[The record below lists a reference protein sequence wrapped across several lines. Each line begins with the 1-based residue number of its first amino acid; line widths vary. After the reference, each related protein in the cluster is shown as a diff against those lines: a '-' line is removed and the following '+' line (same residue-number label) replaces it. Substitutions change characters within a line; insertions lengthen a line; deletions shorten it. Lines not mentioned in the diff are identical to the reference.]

1 MSHRALHPEFAHI
14 IDPLSSV
21 TSWLIVAFM
30 ILTPLISFYFI
41 RQEQFLIFIS
51 NHQTGNQSVI
61 QLHIFIQYIFQHHNM
76 SSTLANGMRP
86 RTRLSLSRDISNT
99 NAGNAEV
106 PRRRKNALVSGFK
119 SDRSW
124 IKRETGTQFFDFWGR
139 AVGDTIGWI
148 SQGWMIPWS
157 LIICEYHLNQSVV
170 LQFRFEKW
178 FLNLGPGHSTS
189 RLSAVHGWWIGWIN
203 RNRCSQPYRLS
214 NLSSMLDLFSLLSLS
229 LLHEWITARSF
240 QPGRTRRQE

>member
-1 MSHRALHPEFAHI
+1 LLISLRTSTVVSNKPFVIESLLGLTSSTTQHPIYSKCIDFDSEPTDSSSLLKRNGRTCGSMSHRALHPEFAHI

-139 AVGDTIGWI
+139 AVGDTIG
-148 SQGWMIPWS
+148 
-157 LIICEYHLNQSVV
+157 
-170 LQFRFEKW
+170 
-178 FLNLGPGHSTS
+178 
-189 RLSAVHGWWIGWIN
+189 
-203 RNRCSQPYRLS
+203 
-214 NLSSMLDLFSLLSLS
+214 
-229 LLHEWITARSF
+229 
-240 QPGRTRRQE
+240 